1 MNLEEFERVME
12 ELEELREEAL
22 STPILVEGK
31 RDVLALEKLGISAKF
46 FCACNGKPLY
56 EVCEEISSAH
66 RRVILLLDLDSAGIA
81 IAKRVKHYLSQMGV
95 QVVERHRLT
104 LLRKLDTH
112 QVEHLAKR
120 VERVKRELFRWNFT
134 P

>member
-1 MNLEEFERVME
+1 MNLEEFERIME
-12 ELEELREEAL
+12 EIQELREEAL

-31 RDVLALEKLGISAKF
+31 RDILALEKLGISGEF
-46 FCACNGKPLY
+46 FCACGGKPLY
-56 EVCEEISSAH
+56 ETCEEIGRAH
-66 RRVILLLDLDSAGIA
+66 KRVILLLDMDSAGIA
-81 IAKRVKHYLSQMGV
+81 IARKAKHYLSQLGV

-120 VERVKRELFRWNFT
+120 VERIKRELFRWA